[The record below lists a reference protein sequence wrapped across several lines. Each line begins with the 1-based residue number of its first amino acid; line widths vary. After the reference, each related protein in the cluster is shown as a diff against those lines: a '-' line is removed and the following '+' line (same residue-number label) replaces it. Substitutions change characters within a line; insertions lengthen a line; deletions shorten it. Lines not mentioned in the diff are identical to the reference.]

1 MNKNTRSAKRNVV
14 IIVSVAIVILILLL
28 IIVVTEFMLMKNK
41 GPKEYNDFAQFKADA
56 YVGFELPPAATDV
69 RMAIDEGLLS
79 KSSFYSFVLEDDEL
93 NDYIKKT
100 VEEKYTRRNDDG
112 TCEVVTDE
120 YYNIRVKDI
129 DGVNPDYELDD
140 FPHLLKFDSVIN
152 DSVEDYLVIYY
163 YPTNSGCRCYGILYN
178 DKTNRVI
185 EFYQANAK

>member
-1 MNKNTRSAKRNVV
+1 MNTNSHNTKRNVV
-14 IIVSVAIVILILLL
+14 IIASVAIVIVILLL

-41 GPKEYNDFAQFKADA
+41 GPKEYNDFGQFAADS
-56 YVGFELPPAATDV
+56 YVGFELPSEATDV

-79 KSSFYSFVLEDDEL
+79 KTSFYSFTMEDEAL
-93 NDYIKKT
+93 NDYIEKT

-129 DGVNPDYELDD
+129 DGVNPDYSLDD
-140 FPHLLKFDSVIN
+140 FPHSLKFDSVIN

-163 YPTNSGCRCYGILYN
+163 YPTNSGSRCYGILYN